1 MPRIKAVS
9 SLQPFC
15 KTESNFFILSSKAV
29 FTTTVT
35 ENPRVFRTTSLTH
48 CLPQTI
54 STSRELKHC
63 PDFWSCQQATIE
75 WEIIILQLVCKLNC
89 ATYHKHNFR
98 NQHVIK
104 LLLRSEKKSC
114 TFFYFLLLF
123 STFKNSH
130 ISSYPSLFWI
140 SFSFKQL
147 STICSSLFSFLLLS
161 LSSLAVLNVGFLNL
175 C

>member
-35 ENPRVFRTTSLTH
+35 ENPRVFRTASLTH

-54 STSRELKHC
+54 TTSRELKHC

-75 WEIIILQLVCKLNC
+75 WEIIILQLVCTLSC

-114 TFFYFLLLF
+114 TFLFFTCFPPSKIVTYPLTHHSFEFLFHLNNYRLYVLPCF
-123 STFKNSH
+123 PF
-130 ISSYPSLFWI
+130 F
-140 SFSFKQL
+140 
-147 STICSSLFSFLLLS
+147 CCLS
-161 LSSLAVLNVGFLNL
+161 LL
-175 C
+175 